1 MSPWAWRLVTVPWL
15 IVNTAVVVWFASAT
29 ATWHRLPVV
38 ILLLTWVIGGG
49 VIAGLCL
56 IQALRVERRRSPLRP
71 AIEELHR
78 HIAEH
83 MRSYR

>member
-29 ATWHRLPVV
+29 TTWHRMPVV
-38 ILLLTWVIGGG
+38 VLLLAWVIGGG
-49 VIAGLCL
+49 VSAGLCWR
-56 IQALRVERRRSPLRP
+56 QAVRVERQRSGLT
-71 AIEELHR
+71 ASIEELQR
-78 HIAEH
+78 HVAEY